1 MIAISDSAHC
11 PPMHGRASASGCLD
25 FFTDMPWKNFT
36 SSIASTGGAPS
47 SVHAGNGPRQSD
59 GWMEG
64 TISSKQMSPM
74 MESESISP
82 ALVWQTRQISH
93 QPPAKDMKISPH
105 RKADAIKV
113 VFLCCCTSQQPQ
125 PSAVTECAAGFT
137 ISKKKRK
144 ENRCKPQLCFHV
156 SVRVCV
162 FVRSM
167 RTQHSRAL
175 QEGKTFN
182 RELRAEAHDECC

>member
-25 FFTDMPWKNFT
+25 FFTDIPWKNFT
-36 SSIASTGGAPS
+36 SSITSTGGAPS

-82 ALVWQTRQISH
+82 ALVWQTRQMSH

-137 ISKKKRK
+137 ISKKKK
-144 ENRCKPQLCFHV
+144 KKIGANHSCA
-156 SVRVCV
+156 
-162 FVRSM
+162 SM
-167 RTQHSRAL
+167 
-175 QEGKTFN
+175 
-182 RELRAEAHDECC
+182 